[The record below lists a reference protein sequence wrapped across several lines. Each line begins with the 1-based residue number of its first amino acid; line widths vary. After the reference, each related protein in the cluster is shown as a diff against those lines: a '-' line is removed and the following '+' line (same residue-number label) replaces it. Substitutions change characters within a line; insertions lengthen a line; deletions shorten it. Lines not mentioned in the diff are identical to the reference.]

1 MTYDPTATD
10 GRERTI
16 YVDGQLSCVPA
27 GSSTCPSGVDV
38 DKMTGGALTNWDPS
52 SLFILGSAPG
62 GQHAWQGTIKFM
74 AIHNVAL
81 NQQQVQQNY
90 AAGVGATYYLLFDVS
105 ALTNTPQSY
114 VMFQASQYDNYSY
127 LFFRPTFISLDSS
140 WSPSAPIA
148 IQGIRLGENGQE
160 LPVDQAYIPLNVNV
174 DAKDYSPTTGQL
186 LSPIGTVI
194 PLQNG
199 PTSDQFFLTFAQIGS
214 NSHTYT
220 EATPTPSAPV
230 DLAPSSDIGVR
241 LWDELNG
248 TMAKATDV
256 PLSTTTPNTTYQNLQ
271 QQLPNVIDM
280 QSTTAANVISAAQL
294 AVSYC
299 QALLANSSLESN
311 FFPNLPAGDL
321 TQSAS
326 SVFGSDTSKMD
337 WIVTPLIQNLTGQG
351 AGGLTIGTQPLDP
364 TGQAR
369 DTGEPAATE
378 RQELYNLIESLETE
392 VEPAPN
398 PPVLNSTANV
408 TMAACTAVLSSAT
421 SVIK

>member
-1 MTYDPTATD
+1 
-10 GRERTI
+10 
-16 YVDGQLSCVPA
+16 
-27 GSSTCPSGVDV
+27 
-38 DKMTGGALTNWDPS
+38 
-52 SLFILGSAPG
+52 
-62 GQHAWQGTIKFM
+62 
-74 AIHNVAL
+74 
-81 NQQQVQQNY
+81 
-90 AAGVGATYYLLFDVS
+90 
-105 ALTNTPQSY
+105 
-114 VMFQASQYDNYSY
+114 MFQASQYDNYSY
-127 LFFRPTFISLDSS
+127 LFYRPTFISLDSS
-140 WSPSAPIA
+140 WTPSAPIP

-160 LPVDQAYIPLNVNV
+160 LPVDQAYIPLNVTV
-174 DAKDYSPTTGQL
+174 DAKDYSAATGQL
-186 LSPIGTVI
+186 LSSIGTVI

-199 PTSDQFFLTFAQIGS
+199 PGSDQFFLTFAQIGTS
-214 NSHTYT
+214 SHPYT
-220 EATPTPSAPV
+220 ETAPTPSAPV

-241 LWDELNG
+241 LWDELNN
-248 TMAKATDV
+248 TMADATTV
-256 PLSTTTPNTTYQNLQ
+256 PMTAAAPLTTYQNVQ

-280 QSTTAANVISAAQL
+280 QSVTAANVISAAQL

-299 QALLANSSLESN
+299 QTLISNPSLESQ
-311 FFPNLPAGDL
+311 FFPYLPAGDL

-351 AGGLTIGTQPLDP
+351 AGSLTIGTQPLDP

-369 DTGEPAATE
+369 DTSEPAATE